1 MRLCGDIYEIK
12 QKTGIGLPLHNLTK
26 CVYNYD
32 SGDIFLT
39 FGQVF

>member
-1 MRLCGDIYEIK
+1 MRLSGDIYEIE
-12 QKTGIGLPLHNLTK
+12 QKIGTGMLLHNLTK

-39 FGQVF
+39 FRQVF